1 MIGGCMDEEIK
12 MLNEAAWER
21 IKSGKSL
28 TDEEIIEKVRR
39 LEEKMLNGEYLRE
52 ERSKVKAYRSKEGGA
67 NEENKSAARGG
78 KLIRFAPRKASRPK
92 ADNLLH
98 SYASAADEFFPCG
111 L

>member
-1 MIGGCMDEEIK
+1 MDEEIK

-21 IKSGKSL
+21 IKRGKSL

-67 NEENKSAARGG
+67 NGENKSAARDG
-78 KLIRFAPRKASRPK
+78 KLIRFAPVKPVAQKRTTYCTHMQAQLMSSSRVGSEEHKA
-92 ADNLLH
+92 
-98 SYASAADEFFPCG
+98 
-111 L
+111 